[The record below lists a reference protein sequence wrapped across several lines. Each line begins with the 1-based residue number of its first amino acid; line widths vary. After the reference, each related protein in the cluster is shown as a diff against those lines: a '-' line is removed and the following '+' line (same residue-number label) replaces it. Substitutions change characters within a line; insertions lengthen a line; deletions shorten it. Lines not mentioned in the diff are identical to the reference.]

1 MLSPEIKLHHLLR
14 PLLIPLL
21 LLQPHLKVL
30 PELIDNAII
39 MKPMFLIKLI
49 EQLPLCLHNLDRLL
63 ADLEALLQHLLL
75 ELFAPLLFVQG
86 EVALGLVES
95 GVDGVHGEGAE
106 QGFDDEFEVHG
117 EFVGGGE
124 GVEGAEVRELGT
136 FLKLCMGFRE
146 RV

>member
-1 MLSPEIKLHHLLR
+1 ML
-14 PLLIPLL
+14 
-21 LLQPHLKVL
+21 
-30 PELIDNAII
+30 
-39 MKPMFLIKLI
+39 LIKLI
-49 EQLPLCLHNLDRLL
+49 EQLPLCLHNLDGLL
-63 ADLEALLQHLLL
+63 TDLEALLQHLLL

-86 EVALGLVES
+86 EVAFGLVES
-95 GVDGVHGEGAE
+95 GVDGVDGEGAE

-124 GVEGAEVRELGT
+124 GVEGAEVSELGT